1 MRRLLR
7 FLNLYLYEKYI
18 IFLFK
23 GVDKWVL
30 KRKKM
35 IVKKF
40 SLLSL
45 DNLIVLYVFYI
56 FWFGCY
62 WSKVIL

>member
-45 DNLIVLYVFYI
+45 DNLIVL
-56 FWFGCY
+56 
-62 WSKVIL
+62 